1 MAEAAP
7 QLQTGV
13 QQCPPFL
20 QVHDSHSRVS
30 ISKLLYVFGI
40 QCSDITLAGLHV
52 FNGGGRQEEFLSG
65 LIALVSVSDGVV
77 AVVVHEE
84 SQCAD

>member
-1 MAEAAP
+1 M
-7 QLQTGV
+7 QTLNG
-13 QQCPPFL
+13 FF
-20 QVHDSHSRVS
+20 R
-30 ISKLLYVFGI
+30 ISQFSGVFGI

>member
-1 MAEAAP
+1 M
-7 QLQTGV
+7 QTLNG
-13 QQCPPFL
+13 FF
-20 QVHDSHSRVS
+20 R
-30 ISKLLYVFGI
+30 ISQFSGVFGI

-77 AVVVHEE
+77 AVVVNGPGHGN
-84 SQCAD
+84 QQADNDSADDCG

>member
-1 MAEAAP
+1 MA
-7 QLQTGV
+7 L
-13 QQCPPFL
+13 
-20 QVHDSHSRVS
+20 
-30 ISKLLYVFGI
+30 
-40 QCSDITLAGLHV
+40 LHV
-52 FNGGGRQEEFLSG
+52 SNGGGRQEEFLSG